1 MGVKVWSKVAIA
13 VQSALA
19 TAVTISGITKANP
32 GVVSWASGTD
42 PANGDYVLMKVQ
54 GMFQLDYRVCRVAN
68 LNGAGNTFELEGVDT
83 TSFDTFS
90 SGTFEV
96 ITFGT
101 TLSIISDV
109 SASGGEPEFIDVT
122 TIHDDIN
129 KQVPGNFSAIVYNMT
144 ANWDPAD
151 AGLVALKA
159 ASDIKAIRCVRIT
172 FADNTRVAFAGYVAA
187 SGVPTGSAKAKV
199 ATPIAITAYGRPSM
213 FAT

>member
-19 TAVTISGITKANP
+19 AALTVSGITKANP
-32 GVVSWASGTD
+32 AVVTYTGTD
-42 PANGDYVLMKVQ
+42 PTNGDYILMKVQ
-54 GMFQLDYRVCRVAN
+54 GMYQLDYKVVRAAN
-68 LNGAGNTFELEGVDT
+68 VNAGSNTFECEGVDS
-83 TSFDTFS
+83 TSYDTFS
-90 SGTFEV
+90 SGTAEV

-101 TLSIISDV
+101 TLAIISDV
-109 SASGGEPEFIDVT
+109 SASGGDPEFIDVT

-129 KQVPGNFSAIVYNMT
+129 KQIPGNFSAIVYNMT

-151 AGLVALKA
+151 AGLIALKA
-159 ASDIKAIRCVRIT
+159 ASDLKAVRCVRIT
-172 FADNTRVAFAGYVAA
+172 FSDNTRVAFAGYVAA